1 VAATRNGSVIDD
13 RLLSERYRLVR
24 FIARGGMADVYEAED
39 LVLERAVAVKL
50 LRTASDDGENA
61 RFIDEML
68 ASSRLNHSGV
78 VRLYDAGAH
87 DGTLYLVM
95 ELIAGHSLRSVI
107 AQGPVQPDDVVRIGR
122 TVASALEHA
131 HRRGIVHRD
140 VKPGNILIDREG
152 AIQLADF
159 GIASVPDH
167 SRSAVTGATLG
178 TAGYL
183 APEQVAGGA
192 IGPAADVYSL
202 GLVLLEALTGRKE
215 FAGSPVEA
223 ALARLHRDPV
233 VPAGLGAGWQDLLPA
248 MTAREPADR
257 ITAAAVVE
265 RLSTGARDLWAFD
278 QPPGGTHD
286 DTAPTPTADD
296 DATLAPDDDATLAP
310 EGSADELPAATRA
323 ERPMARTWAA
333 AALLG
338 LLVVAAGLS
347 GQLRE
352 GPQSDTSGT
361 PAMEQVSS
369 GGGTLPTEAEDALRR
384 LEEAVQP

>member
-1 VAATRNGSVIDD
+1 VAATRNGPVIDD

-24 FIARGGMADVYEAED
+24 FIARGGMADVYAAED
-39 LVLERAVAVKL
+39 LVLERSVAVKL
-50 LRTASDDGENA
+50 LRTASDDAENA

-68 ASSRLNHSGV
+68 ASSRLNHPGV
-78 VRLYDAGAH
+78 VRLYDAGEH

-95 ELIAGHSLRSVI
+95 ELVAGHSLRSVI
-107 AQGPVQPDDVVRIGR
+107 GQGPVQPDDVVRIGR
-122 TVASALEHA
+122 TVASALDHA
-131 HRRGIVHRD
+131 HQRGIVHRD

-183 APEQVAGGA
+183 APEQVAGED
-192 IGPAADVYSL
+192 IGPATDVYAL

-215 FAGSPVEA
+215 FSGSPVEA

-233 VPAGLGAGWQDLLPA
+233 VPAGLGPGWQALLPA
-248 MTAREPADR
+248 MTARTPADR

-265 RLSTGARDLWAFD
+265 RLSTGARELWAFD
-278 QPPGGTHD
+278 RPLQDTQD
-286 DTAPTPTADD
+286 DTAPTPTAKG
-296 DATLAPDDDATLAP
+296 DATLAPGNGAVKLA
-310 EGSADELPAATRA
+310 AATRA
-323 ERPMARTWAA
+323 EPPRPIARTWVA

-352 GPQSDTSGT
+352 GPQPDASAT

-369 GGGTLPTEAEDALRR
+369 GGGALPPEAEDALRR